1 MTPKLKLKLRMK
13 KTEKTTWILDKTV
26 GGGMITLI
34 NRMVIMDLENNQI
47 EETVENGIIGIH
59 RVMIV
64 VVEGHGEKQQEIDIV
79 ILDTLGLEGVM
90 VIAITLGVMVIAIT
104 LGVMVIA
111 ITLGVTIMAITLG
124 VTITAI
130 IPGVT
135 IMGAIQKD
143 LTGHLVEF
151 MIIMVT
157 RPSEEEDIVDNLM
170 ATGLKEGEG
179 IRELK
184 AIVRTLIDGQ
194 VTLIIRA
201 VEKELDRQTDNI
213 QVEVTE
219 LVP

>member
-90 VIAITLGVMVIAIT
+90 LITII

-130 IPGVT
+130 IPGVK

-194 VTLIIRA
+194 VTLFIRA

>member
-13 KTEKTTWILDKTV
+13 KTQKTTWILDKTV

-47 EETVENGIIGIH
+47 VETVENGIIGIH

-64 VVEGHGEKQQEIDIV
+64 VVEGHGGKQQLIDIV

-90 VIAITLGVMVIAIT
+90 LITII

-157 RPSEEEDIVDNLM
+157 CPSEEEDIVDNLM

-201 VEKELDRQTDNI
+201 VEKELARQTDNI

>member
-90 VIAITLGVMVIAIT
+90 LITII

-130 IPGVT
+130 IPGVK

-201 VEKELDRQTDNI
+201 VEKELARQTDNI

>member
-90 VIAITLGVMVIAIT
+90 LITII